1 MGDSKIQTSLLLVS
15 YFLYLILGSLIF
27 QALETDFER
36 ELKKSVYEMKA
47 TFLRKLDDLTPE
59 DVEQFVENLTH
70 AVRRGIYPL
79 GNATELDHN
88 NWDFSN
94 SFFFVGS
101 IVSTIGYGTLSPK
114 TAGGQIFCVI
124 FALFG
129 IPLNLIFL
137 HRVGKTLS
145 MLCTKLGKCLQS
157 QGMKEKKIKFLT
169 LLFFLMTGIL
179 IFLGLPPI
187 VFHSTEGWT
196 YNEGIYYAFIT
207 LSTVGFGDY
216 VVGVQPGKQ
225 YCSYYRALVAIWIL
239 FGLAWIALL
248 FNLLTRFL
256 EDTEKKI
263 AEDLHKIGKVGRENG
278 RSLKRFQC
286 SSPSP
291 NETLPL
297 DAEEDSQKFIFETTE
312 KDNEEEKE
320 KSFLYE
326 AVS

>member
-1 MGDSKIQTSLLLVS
+1 MDDTKIQISLLLAS
-15 YFLYLILGSLIF
+15 YFIYLILGSLIF

-36 ELKKSVYEMKA
+36 ELKTSVYEMKA
-47 TFLRKLDDLTPE
+47 AFVRRLDDLTPE

-70 AVRRGIYPL
+70 AVKKGIYPL
-79 GNATELDHN
+79 GNSSELDHN

-101 IVSTIGYGTLSPK
+101 TLSTIGYGTLSPK

-137 HRVGKTLS
+137 HQVGKTLS
-145 MLCTKLGKCLQS
+145 MLCEKLGKCLQS

-179 IFLGLPPI
+179 IFLGLPSI

-196 YNEGIYYAFIT
+196 YSEGIYFAFIT

-216 VVGVQPGKQ
+216 VVGAQPGKY
-225 YCSYYRALVAIWIL
+225 YCSYYKALVAIWIL

-248 FNLLTRFL
+248 FNLLIRFL

-263 AEDLHKIGKVGRENG
+263 AEDLHKMGKAGRENG
-278 RSLKRFQC
+278 RSLKKCQC
-286 SSPSP
+286 ANPSP
-291 NETLPL
+291 NETFPL
-297 DAEEDSQKFIFETTE
+297 SSKEGSQKFFFETEE
-312 KDNEEEKE
+312 KDNREEKE
-320 KSFLYE
+320 ISFLCE
-326 AVS
+326 TVL

>member
-1 MGDSKIQTSLLLVS
+1 MSDSKIQTTLLLAS
-15 YFLYLILGSLIF
+15 YFIYLLLGSLIF

-36 ELKKSVYEMKA
+36 ELKTSVYEMKA
-47 TFLRKLDDLTPE
+47 AFLRKLDDLTPE

-70 AVRRGIYPL
+70 AVRRGVYPL
-79 GNATELDHN
+79 GNATEVEHN

-137 HRVGKTLS
+137 HQVGKTLS
-145 MLCTKLGKCLQS
+145 LLCEKLGKCLQS

-196 YNEGIYYAFIT
+196 YNEGIYFAFIT

-248 FNLLTRFL
+248 FNLLTKFL

-278 RSLKRFQC
+278 RSLKRFHC
-286 SSPSP
+286 ASPSP

-297 DAEEDSQKFIFETTE
+297 DTKESSQKFILETAE
-312 KDNEEEKE
+312 KDNGEEKE
-320 KSFLYE
+320 TSFLCE
-326 AVS
+326 SVL

>member
-1 MGDSKIQTSLLLVS
+1 MGDSKIQNSLLLAS
-15 YFLYLILGSLIF
+15 YFVYLLLGSLIF

-36 ELKKSVYEMKA
+36 ELKTSVYEMKA
-47 TFLRKLDDLTPE
+47 AFLRKLGDLTPE

-70 AVRRGIYPL
+70 AVRRGVYPL
-79 GNATELDHN
+79 GNGTEVDHN

-129 IPLNLIFL
+129 IPLNLMFL

-145 MLCTKLGKCLQS
+145 LLCEKLGKCLQR

-169 LLFFLMTGIL
+169 LLFFLVTGIL
-179 IFLGLPPI
+179 IFLGLPSI

-196 YNEGIYYAFIT
+196 YNEGIYFAFIT
-207 LSTVGFGDY
+207 LSTVGLGDY
-216 VVGVQPGKQ
+216 VVGMQPGKQ

-248 FNLLTRFL
+248 FNLLTRVL

-286 SSPSP
+286 VSPSP
-291 NETLPL
+291 KETLPL
-297 DAEEDSQKFIFETTE
+297 DTKESPQKFIFETEE
-312 KDNEEEKE
+312 KDNGEEKE
-320 KSFLYE
+320 TSFLCE
-326 AVS
+326 SVL

>member
-1 MGDSKIQTSLLLVS
+1 MGASKIQITLLLVS
-15 YFLYLILGSLIF
+15 YFIYLILGSLIF

-36 ELKKSVYEMKA
+36 ELKTSVYEMKA
-47 TFLRKLDDLTPE
+47 AFLRKLGDLTPE

-79 GNATELDHN
+79 GNATELDHD

-145 MLCTKLGKCLQS
+145 LLCEKLGKCLQS
-157 QGMKEKKIKFLT
+157 QGMKQKKTKFLT
-169 LLFFLMTGIL
+169 LLFFLVTGIL
-179 IFLGLPPI
+179 IFLGLPSV

-196 YNEGIYYAFIT
+196 YNEGIYFAFIT

-263 AEDLHKIGKVGRENG
+263 AEDLHKMGKVGRENG

-286 SSPSP
+286 ASPSP

-297 DAEEDSQKFIFETTE
+297 DTEEGSQKFVFETAE
-312 KDNEEEKE
+312 KDNREEKE
-320 KSFLYE
+320 TSFLCE
-326 AVS
+326 AVL